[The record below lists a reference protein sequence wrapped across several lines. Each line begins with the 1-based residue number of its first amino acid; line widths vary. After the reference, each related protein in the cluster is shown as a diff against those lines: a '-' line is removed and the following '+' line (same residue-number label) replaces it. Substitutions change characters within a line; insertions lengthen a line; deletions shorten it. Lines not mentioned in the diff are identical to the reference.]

1 MIPSAPTAL
10 ATLALLIMGGLS
22 AALVFHAVPQSN
34 MQLVTFALGAISGA
48 LTVGGG
54 SKVAEKVGQTQSGD
68 VNVTPAP

>member
-1 MIPSAPTAL
+1 MIPTAQTAL
-10 ATLALLIMGGLS
+10 STIALLIMGALS
-22 AALVFHAVPQSN
+22 TALIFHQVPQGN

-54 SKVAEKVGQTQSGD
+54 AKMADRVSTTQSGD